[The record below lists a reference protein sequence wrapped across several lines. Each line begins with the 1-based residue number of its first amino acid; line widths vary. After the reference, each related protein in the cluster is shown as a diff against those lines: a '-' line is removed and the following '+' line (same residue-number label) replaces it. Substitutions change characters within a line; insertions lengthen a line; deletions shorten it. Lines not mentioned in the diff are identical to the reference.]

1 VVRATGTILFSR
13 KLRRQEAWPAP
24 TNSSVS
30 SCFNGR
36 RPQVFEFFADARNLA
51 AITPHFLGFS
61 RDHTH
66 ADRDAD
72 RRAHRVPAVAI
83 WAAAELAH
91 AHHGLA
97 TRRARFVDEQES
109 GPFALWRHTHGFE
122 ARGHAT
128 LVRDTVQYREPLGP
142 LGALAHLL
150 FVERTM
156 NRIFDFRREEI
167 ARALNTG
174 ASASPVLHVAS
185 DAP

>member
-1 VVRATGTILFSR
+1 MARTHQLEREQLLQRPPPASLRILRGRAEFGGNYAAFS
-13 KLRRQEAWPAP
+13 
-24 TNSSVS
+24 
-30 SCFNGR
+30 
-36 RPQVFEFFADARNLA
+36 
-51 AITPHFLGFS
+51 GFS